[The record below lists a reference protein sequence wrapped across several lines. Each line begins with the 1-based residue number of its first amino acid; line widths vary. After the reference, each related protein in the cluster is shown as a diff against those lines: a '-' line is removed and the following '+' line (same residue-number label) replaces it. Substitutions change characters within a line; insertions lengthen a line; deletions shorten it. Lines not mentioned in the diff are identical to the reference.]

1 MAILISGMLLWMGVH
16 LMPALL
22 PSNKKALVAKLG
34 RGRYMLL
41 FTILIFTALFLIIVG
56 WQKTSPEFVYHLSFG
71 RHITMLLMVV
81 ALLYFSA
88 AKILSR
94 IKNTVNHPQLTSVLI
109 WACAHLIANGDTR
122 SIILFGGMAFWSAL
136 EILLINK
143 RDGKIEKTAVTGWK
157 GDIGVVVMTA
167 ILVGLLLVVHPY
179 ISGVPIVRQV
189 L

>member
-34 RGRYMLL
+34 RGRYMLM
-41 FTILIFTALFLIIVG
+41 FTVLIFTALFLIIVG
-56 WQKTSPEFVYHLSFG
+56 WQKTSPEFIYHLGFG
-71 RHITMLLMVV
+71 RHVTMLLMVV

-88 AKILSR
+88 AKIPSR

-122 SIILFGGMAFWSAL
+122 SVILFGGMALWSAL
-136 EILLINK
+136 EIVLINK
-143 RDGKIEKTAVTGWK
+143 RDGDIEKPPVVGWK
-157 GDIGVVVMTA
+157 GDIGVVVMTV
-167 ILVGLLLVVHPY
+167 ILIGVLLAVHPY
-179 ISGVPIVRQV
+179 LSGVHIIRQV